1 MAEKIFESII
11 LSSQRSLRESHNSM
25 CQPIR
30 EGTGEETLVTWM
42 PEWQAGES
50 LYPNK
55 NNADRVRALDAD
67 MGGVISAGL
76 EALGIAPAD
85 AAIRDHDIAW
95 EFTDADQEYLDTA
108 DRAIKNAWKRGS
120 AIGESNE
127 YADARLST
135 IKGAKVV
142 IVYNSHDDMYT
153 VIFKDPGSVQT
164 KRQSSTT
171 GRYVR
176 DYFEADHDL
185 DNERRWIEPG
195 DTDPKAALGKY
206 YPKGLFLYDVYLDKD
221 RFQRGTRKFYGPAL
235 WGNAD
240 TYVSAYRDHE
250 LGIDFILDID
260 HGDVVGLLDLFH
272 FTEK

>member
-11 LSSQRSLRESHNSM
+11 LESQKKSLKESRNPMHWSLRE
-25 CQPIR
+25 
-30 EGTGEETLVTWM
+30 GAGEETLVTWM

-50 LYPNK
+50 LYPDK
-55 NNADRVRALDAD
+55 NNADRVKALDAD

-85 AAIRDHDIAW
+85 AAIRDHDAAW
-95 EFTDADQEYLDTA
+95 EFTDVDQEYLGTA

-142 IVYNSHDDMYT
+142 IVYNSYDDMYT
-153 VIFKDPGSVQT
+153 VIFKDPGLAQT
-164 KRQSSTT
+164 KIGAGKYAKNYWES
-171 GRYVR
+171 
-176 DYFEADHDL
+176 DYDSDKV
-185 DNERRWIEPG
+185 RRWI
-195 DTDPKAALGKY
+195 DPKDKDPEVALKRY
-206 YPKGLFLYDVYLDKD
+206 YPNGLSIYDVYADRN
-221 RFQRGTRKFYGPAL
+221 RFQGGTRKFYGPAL
-235 WGNAD
+235 WGDAN
-240 TYVSAYRDHE
+240 TYVGSYRDHE
-250 LGIDFILDID
+250 LGIDFVPDIE
-260 HGDVVGLLDLFH
+260 HGEVTGLLDLFH